1 MSFSPLAWINA
12 EYRKLD
18 RSPRALRKFGF
29 TMAGVLLLIT
39 LLLVFRGRA
48 TAWAWGSAALGF
60 LLAAAL
66 VPTLL
71 GPFHRFWLG
80 LSIVLGAIMTP
91 VILTIFFFAVVTP
104 VGLLQRLFGKRSVEL
119 RFRTGEES
127 YWRKRPVRDADYEK
141 QF

>member
-29 TMAGVLLLIT
+29 TIGSVLSLIT
-39 LLLVFRGRA
+39 LLLAFRHRE
-48 TAWAWGSAALGF
+48 TSWVWGLGALGF
-60 LLAAAL
+60 LFAAAL
-66 VPTLL
+66 VPTWL
-71 GPFHRFWLG
+71 GPFHRVWLS
-80 LSIVLGAIMTP
+80 LSVVLGAIMTP
-91 VILTIFFFAVVTP
+91 IILTIFFFAVVTP
-104 VGLLQRLFGKRSVEL
+104 VGLLQRFFGKRSVEL

-127 YWRKRPVRDADYEK
+127 YWRERPVRERDYEK